1 MAQATDG
8 ATFRR
13 GSVVGALATL
23 VDIGALSLLVWLGV
37 AARAASI
44 PALVL
49 GVVVQF
55 LGSKL
60 FTFRETPDRETAYRE
75 SKDSRW
81 GAEAALFVVVELG
94 ALVLNAFVFDVAVRV
109 AAPGAAALPLL
120 RLVTTS
126 AVYFGF
132 SLPLWSLVFRRR
144 PRGETP

>member
-55 LGSKL
+55 FGCKL
-60 FTFRETPDRETAYRE
+60 FTFREADDRER
-75 SKDSRW
+75 KGSRW
-81 GAEAALFVVVELG
+81 GAEAALFIVVELG
-94 ALVLNAFVFDVAVRV
+94 SLVLNAFVFDVAVRV

-144 PRGETP
+144 ARGNAP

>member
-55 LGSKL
+55 FGCKL
-60 FTFRETPDRETAYRE
+60 FTFRQDHRE
-75 SKDSRW
+75 SKGAHW